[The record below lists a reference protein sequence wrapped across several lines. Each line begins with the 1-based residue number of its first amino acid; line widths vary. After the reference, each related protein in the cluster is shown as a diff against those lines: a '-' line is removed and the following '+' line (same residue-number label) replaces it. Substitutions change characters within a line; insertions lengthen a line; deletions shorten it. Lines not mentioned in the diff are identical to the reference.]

1 MLTRAGLC
9 NEARFLHAPGEQR
22 LPDRIVDLMG
32 AGMAQVFALEVN
44 LRAAQSFRK
53 ALGKIQRRRPP
64 DIFFQIVLEFGLK
77 PLIPSCAL
85 VHLFQLQQ
93 GRHESFRDIPS
104 AVRAEPPM
112 SIWYRHVNSF
122 S

>member
-1 MLTRAGLC
+1 MLPRAGLS

-32 AGMAQVFALEVN
+32 AGMAQVLALEVN
-44 LRAAQSFRK
+44 LRTTQSFRQT
-53 ALGKIQRRRPP
+53 LGEIQRRRPP
-64 DIFFQIVLEFGLK
+64 DIFFQIVLQLGLK
-77 PLIPSCAL
+77 PLIPACAL
-85 VHLFQLQQ
+85 VYLFQFQQ